1 MFSGSFRTHREG
13 EYKHLHCEMLQLE
26 MMSYTALAFR
36 ERGRARGPETSESNK
51 LRSVNAINLSV
62 ITRQVILTSPDAIGR

>member
-36 ERGRARGPETSESNK
+36 ERARKGTG
-51 LRSVNAINLSV
+51 
-62 ITRQVILTSPDAIGR
+62 T